1 MAVRRPIGFQRGG
14 SLSENIR
21 DGIHSKGKIM
31 KRWILGL
38 AALMVL
44 VNAGQV
50 QASAGNDV
58 VPEPSTVVIW
68 SVLAALGVAYTW
80 CRRKR

>member
-1 MAVRRPIGFQRGG
+1 
-14 SLSENIR
+14 
-21 DGIHSKGKIM
+21 M